1 MTSATSSPSRQWIL
15 SSRPEGLLSKNN
27 LQLVVNDEKYRP
39 LRDGEVRVKN
49 LLFQCAPT
57 MRNWMAEPNNSL
69 HRTIELGT
77 AVQSLSASR
86 IVESRNP
93 NYPVGTRIVAS
104 SSWSEWDILDL
115 TATNPQIIP
124 EGISAVESM
133 GVLGLNTL
141 TAYFGLTKIGK
152 PVQGDTLVVS
162 AAAGSVGSVVAQL
175 GRHSGCRV
183 IGIAGN
189 DEKCEWLKRVCKID
203 ETINYKD
210 DDIKE
215 SLNSLCPDGVDI
227 FFDNVGGK
235 ILQSVIE
242 NMNKYGRI
250 ILCGQIGSYNDP
262 NGNFAPLNMMRLIYG
277 SITMQGFLYSDFADE
292 IPSAS
297 NNLIELIRSGEL
309 VVRKDI
315 RNGFEN
321 LPDVF
326 NLLFNGSNKGTLLC
340 EIHEDAHALR

>member
-1 MTSATSSPSRQWIL
+1 MTDVLSFPNRQWIL

-27 LQLVVNDEKYRP
+27 LQLIMDDQQSRP
-39 LRDGEVRVKN
+39 LRSGEVRIKN

-57 MRNWMAEPNNSL
+57 MRNWMAEPRNSL

-86 IVESRNP
+86 IVESRHP
-93 NYPVGTRIVAS
+93 DYPVDTRIVAS

-115 TATNPQIIP
+115 TASNPQIIT

-133 GVLGLNTL
+133 GTLGINTL

-152 PVQGDTLVVS
+152 PIPGDTLVVS

-175 GRHSGCRV
+175 GRINGCRV
-183 IGIAGN
+183 IGIAGS
-189 DEKCEWLKRVCKID
+189 DEKCAWLKRECKID

-210 DDIKE
+210 DDIQE
-215 SLNSLCPDGVDI
+215 SLNSLCPEGVDI

-235 ILQSVIE
+235 TLQSVIE

-262 NGNFAPLNMMRLIYG
+262 NGNIAPLNMMRLIYG

-297 NNLIELIRSGEL
+297 NHLIELIRSGEL
-309 VVRKDI
+309 IVRNDVRK
-315 RNGFEN
+315 GFEN
-321 LPDVF
+321 LPEVF

-340 EIHEDAHALR
+340 EIHEDAHALS